1 MVGFFKRRLPYLIAT
16 VLLLVVEIFIGV
28 FVHDNFVRPYIGDV
42 LVTVLLCT
50 FGQMIF
56 LKCRFI
62 PIVVF
67 LFSAVVELCQLIE
80 LDRIL
85 GIEGSVLG
93 IVVGSTFDVADIVC
107 YAVGCIVFFTIQY
120 FIKNKKPSVN

>member
-107 YAVGCIVFFTIQY
+107 YAVGCIVFFTVQY

>member
-28 FVHDNFVRPYIGDV
+28 FVHDDFVRSYIGDV

-107 YAVGCIVFFTIQY
+107 YAVGCIVFFTVQY
-120 FIKNKKPSVN
+120 FIKNKKRSVN

>member
-1 MVGFFKRRLPYLIAT
+1 
-16 VLLLVVEIFIGV
+16 
-28 FVHDNFVRPYIGDV
+28 
-42 LVTVLLCT
+42 
-50 FGQMIF
+50 
-56 LKCRFI
+56 CRFI

-107 YAVGCIVFFTIQY
+107 YAVGCIVFFTVQY

>member
-67 LFSAVVELCQLIE
+67 LFSVVVELCQLIE

-107 YAVGCIVFFTIQY
+107 YAVGCIVFFTVQY

>member
-56 LKCRFI
+56 LKCRFM

-107 YAVGCIVFFTIQY
+107 YAVGCIVFFTVQY